1 MNIILF
7 RHGDAEDHTPGVSG
21 DERKLTPKGEAITR
35 QNANLIKQF
44 IGTPDYIVSSPLL
57 RARQTAEIIAAEM
70 NYTSEIIIDE
80 KLNSGSESDDV
91 IDIANYLD
99 AANIMFVGHQPDLSK
114 HVSYMISS
122 TGAAVEF
129 RKSAAAKVSFNKK
142 AAPGRGVLEFLIPP
156 LQEK

>member
-7 RHGDAEDHTPGVSG
+7 RHGDAEDHSPGINDAG
-21 DERKLTPKGEAITR
+21 RKLTPKGEAITR
-35 QNANLIKQF
+35 QNVNLIKQLT
-44 IGTPDYIVSSPLL
+44 GTPDYIVSSPLL

-70 NYTSEIIIDE
+70 NYTSEILVDE
-80 KLNSGSESDDV
+80 KLSSGSESNDV

-99 AANIMFVGHQPDLSK
+99 APNILFVGHQPDLSK

-122 TGAAVEF
+122 SGAAVEF
-129 RKSAAAKVSFNKK
+129 RKSSAAKISFSKK

-156 LQEK
+156 VQEK